1 MFKIISWAWIGI
13 IGTFRWGGLIAF
25 LLTAYFAGDAR
36 KKGADILNYN
46 VQLCAALTAVGVAGY
61 LILRR
66 SFQQWLNRKLERER
80 PHNTA

>member
-13 IGTFRWGGLIAF
+13 IRIFRWGGLIAF
-25 LLTAYFAGDAR
+25 LLTAYFAGDASR
-36 KKGADILNYN
+36 KGADIFNYK

-61 LILRR
+61 FILRR